1 VSTIKRVSTARRAV
15 NRYRRLRGDLLD
27 RRVPAP
33 PVASGEN
40 AELRLLLVC
49 YGNSC
54 RSPMAEG
61 ILRARLA
68 DEGLLGRVVVDS
80 AGTNAGD
87 PGAPPNWRAREVARR
102 HGLAIG
108 GLRSRRLVREDLDR
122 FDRIYAFDR
131 ENLEAILSLARTKEQ
146 AENVSLLGIDDEIAD
161 PIRGGDDE
169 YEACFAAIERAAAPL
184 LEDVRARLARVR

>member
-1 VSTIKRVSTARRAV
+1 M

-33 PVASGEN
+33 PLTSGED
-40 AELRLLLVC
+40 AALRLLLVC

-61 ILRARLA
+61 LVRARLA
-68 DEGLLGRVVVDS
+68 EEGLLGRVLVDS
-80 AGTNAGD
+80 AGTEAGD

-108 GLRSRRLVREDLDR
+108 DLRSRWLVPEDLDR

-131 ENLEAILSLARTKEQ
+131 ENLDSILSLARTKEQ
-146 AENVSLLGIDDEIAD
+146 AEKVSLLGVDEIAD
-161 PIRGGDDE
+161 PVRGGDEE

-184 LEDVRARLARVR
+184 LEDVRSRLERVR